1 MNDKKFKGGLQKIKD
16 ILAKLDDGD
25 ITPKE
30 AKDLFE
36 QGKSIIEECNSILTS
51 YEGIQEEL
59 EASNS
64 S

>member
-1 MNDKKFKGGLQKIKD
+1 MNDKKFEDGKKKILD
-16 ILAKLDDGD
+16 ILAKLDDSD